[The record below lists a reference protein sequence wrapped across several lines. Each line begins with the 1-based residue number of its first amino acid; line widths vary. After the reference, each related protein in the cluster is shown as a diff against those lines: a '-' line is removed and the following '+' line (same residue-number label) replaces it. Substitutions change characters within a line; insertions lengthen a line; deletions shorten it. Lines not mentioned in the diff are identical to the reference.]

1 MVYKGGLNI
10 DIFLT
15 FLKRLIKDAK
25 RKVFLIV
32 DNLRVHHAKLVQEWV
47 NEHRHEI
54 ELFYLPAY
62 TPERNPDEYLNQD
75 VKMSMG
81 NNRAPRDQKELTT
94 SLRKYMKGLQKK
106 KNKVKNFFQHKLVNY
121 AA

>member
-1 MVYKGGLNI
+1 MKKIQEEEEHFQTGRFTAVLN
-10 DIFLT
+10 
-15 FLKRLIKDAK
+15 RS
-25 RKVFLIV
+25 
-32 DNLRVHHAKLVQEWV
+32 QQ
-47 NEHRHEI
+47 
-54 ELFYLPAY
+54 PAY